1 MLQTSSDYKIAGGFF
16 VSFKINILYITQN
29 FADYMAAT
37 KSKRSPGSGFEK
49 LHSVAKLFIC
59 LGIAVII
66 YFVIKIEHLD
76 LLTHV
81 MIGWDTFSICMIIMS
96 WITFR
101 ITTSEQIR
109 EQSGVQ
115 DSSRTLIFIII
126 LISTCASFLAVSLLM
141 VTKQEPKNPE
151 TLHLVVAIAG
161 MILSWFLIHTIFTLR
176 YAHIFYGDD
185 LKNPKVHAGG
195 LEFPDDKK
203 PDYFDFAY
211 FAFVLGMT
219 FQVSDVQITS
229 KRLRRLAMWHGLLS
243 FGFNTIMIALTIN
256 LIAGFGQK

>member
-1 MLQTSSDYKIAGGFF
+1 MSI
-16 VSFKINILYITQN
+16 
-29 FADYMAAT
+29 
-37 KSKRSPGSGFEK
+37 
-49 LHSVAKLFIC
+49 
-59 LGIAVII
+59 
-66 YFVIKIEHLD
+66 
-76 LLTHV
+76 
-81 MIGWDTFSICMIIMS
+81 MIFSISASFTAVLLLILAK
-96 WITFR
+96 
-101 ITTSEQIR
+101 
-109 EQSGVQ
+109 Q
-115 DSSRTLIFIII
+115 DSK
-126 LISTCASFLAVSLLM
+126 SF
-141 VTKQEPKNPE
+141 E
-151 TLHLVVAIAG
+151 TLRLIIAISG

-176 YAHIFYGDD
+176 YAHLFYGDD

-256 LIAGFGQK
+256 LIAGFG